1 MYMRHLLH
9 AMGFVKALAHKRG
22 IRNLVKKGKGITGL
36 NAVKR
41 IEESER
47 MDGEGMKRK
56 RQVLKFKM

>member
-1 MYMRHLLH
+1 MRHLLH

-22 IRNLVKKGKGITGL
+22 LRNLVKKGKGITGL

-41 IEESER
+41 IEDSER
-47 MDGEGMKRK
+47 SGEGVKKK

>member
-1 MYMRHLLH
+1 
-9 AMGFVKALAHKRG
+9 MGFVKALAHKRG
-22 IRNLVKKGKGITGL
+22 VRNLAKKGKGITGL

-47 MDGEGMKRK
+47 MEGEGVKKK

>member
-1 MYMRHLLH
+1 MPNHLLN
-9 AMGFVKALAHKRG
+9 ALGFVKALAHKRG
-22 IRNLVKKGKGITGL
+22 IRNLAKKGKGITGL

-47 MDGEGMKRK
+47 SMEGEGMKKK

>member
-1 MYMRHLLH
+1 MPNHLLN

-22 IRNLVKKGKGITGL
+22 VRNLAKKGKGITGL

-47 MDGEGMKRK
+47 MEGEGVKKK